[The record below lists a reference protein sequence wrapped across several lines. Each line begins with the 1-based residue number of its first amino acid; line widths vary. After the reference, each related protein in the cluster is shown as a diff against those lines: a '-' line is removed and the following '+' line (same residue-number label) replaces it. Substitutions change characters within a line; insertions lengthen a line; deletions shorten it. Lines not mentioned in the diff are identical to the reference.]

1 MFFEYNVL
9 IIMLI
14 YFNFNSI
21 EKGFIGTPNTCGDPF
36 FILFKTRE
44 VWQLTDQKYKINK
57 LRIHGCYTTTTTK
70 S

>member
-1 MFFEYNVL
+1 MFFWYNVL

-21 EKGFIGTPNTCGDPF
+21 EKGFIGTPDTCGGPF
-36 FILFKTRE
+36 FILLGSAKSGS
-44 VWQLTDQKYKINK
+44 
-57 LRIHGCYTTTTTK
+57 LRIQSIKLT